1 MRGDRP
7 PLSREHPVPLL
18 PSPPLSVEPAHA
30 RRDKK
35 TDNSLEL
42 SVQVE
47 KHLNLSNEFIA
58 GLKSILLFNNYL
70 SKRTRS
76 I

>member
-1 MRGDRP
+1 MDVGERLETTGPGRH
-7 PLSREHPVPLL
+7 RE
-18 PSPPLSVEPAHA
+18 E
-30 RRDKK
+30 RKK
-35 TDNSLEL
+35 EVTFASAAEKKEADNSLEL
-42 SVQVE
+42 SALVE